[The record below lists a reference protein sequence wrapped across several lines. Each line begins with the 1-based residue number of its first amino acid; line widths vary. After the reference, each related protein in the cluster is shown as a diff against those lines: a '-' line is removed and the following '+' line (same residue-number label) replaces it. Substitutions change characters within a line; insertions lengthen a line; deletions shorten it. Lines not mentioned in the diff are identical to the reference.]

1 MLNCISRT
9 YMNAFAIKIESQS
22 NFEKFH
28 QKSSNALYTDHLKAP
43 IHQKNFH
50 NILNFMG
57 YKHCRNLHGSLKKIY
72 LYMSINRDNFITKSL
87 ILIQTYD
94 IQGKMRCCIINACV
108 EYVKKLY
115 STIQL
120 TFYSKKFAHFIWKQ
134 RKILIVQPFDKS
146 IKVDVLRI
154 FGHYFCRWESM
165 FIFYEYKRIT
175 IFTVVKSLFVTYII
189 SF

>member
-1 MLNCISRT
+1 
-9 YMNAFAIKIESQS
+9 
-22 NFEKFH
+22 
-28 QKSSNALYTDHLKAP
+28 
-43 IHQKNFH
+43 
-50 NILNFMG
+50 MG

-72 LYMSINRDNFITKSL
+72 LYMSICVGVYVQGDFETKSL
-87 ILIQTYD
+87 FLIQAYN
-94 IQGKMRCCIINACV
+94 ILGKMRRCIINACV

-146 IKVDVLRI
+146 IRVDVLRI
-154 FGHYFCRWESM
+154 FGHYLCRWESM
-165 FIFYEYKRIT
+165 FIFHEYKRIT
-175 IFTVVKSLFVTYII
+175 IFTAVKILFVTYII